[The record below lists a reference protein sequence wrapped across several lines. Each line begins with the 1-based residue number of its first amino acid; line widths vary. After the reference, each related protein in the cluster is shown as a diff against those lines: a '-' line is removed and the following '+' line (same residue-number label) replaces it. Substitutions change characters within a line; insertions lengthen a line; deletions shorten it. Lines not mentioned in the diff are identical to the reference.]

1 MHETKLNMKKF
12 TLILLLIINHIIFSQ
27 ETAKYYRQ
35 GNKTFNESEYK
46 AHKES
51 YLNDFK
57 KIVPEATLREEF
69 VNTIQTTDSTIL
81 YFKLSL
87 DIKKEIQPIPQNEPI
102 YSMIGKKFPFE
113 LFPSIQEKD
122 IIGKPSLINLWF
134 IACPP
139 CLEEIPSLNTLQ
151 KEFSTQVNF
160 IAITLDKEE
169 ALQKFLKK
177 KPFNFIQVA
186 DSRKSLEKIITNFPK
201 NIFLDKDGIIVA
213 VEGNVTLSINDKQE
227 FIFDLSNFREQLKK
241 LL

>member
-1 MHETKLNMKKF
+1 MKKF

-57 KIVPEATLREEF
+57 KLIPDATLSEEF
-69 VNTIQTTDSTIL
+69 FKTIQTTDSTIV
-81 YFKLSL
+81 YFTLGL
-87 DIKKEIQPIPQNEPI
+87 HVVEKEEQKSNIASETI

-113 LFPSIQEKD
+113 LFPSIQEKN

-186 DSRKSLEKIITNFPK
+186 DSRKPLEKIITNFPK
-201 NIFLDKDGIIVA
+201 NIFLDKDGIIVS

>member
-1 MHETKLNMKKF
+1 MGLHV
-12 TLILLLIINHIIFSQ
+12 
-27 ETAKYYRQ
+27 
-35 GNKTFNESEYK
+35 NE
-46 AHKES
+46 KEEVKS
-51 YLNDFK
+51 NL
-57 KIVPEATLREEF
+57 A
-69 VNTIQTTDSTIL
+69 S
-81 YFKLSL
+81 
-87 DIKKEIQPIPQNEPI
+87 EPI

-113 LFPSIQEKD
+113 LFPSIHEKN

-151 KEFSTQVNF
+151 KEFSTQVKF

-186 DSRKSLEKIITNFPK
+186 DSRKPLEKIITNFPK